1 MITIARIDER
11 LIHGQIAYAWTME
24 YKSHAVMAIDEEA
37 AKDSFQKTLLEMACP
52 KDLKCFVVGK
62 EKAVELLKKY
72 ENKKI
77 FIVVK
82 DPAILLYLVE
92 NGISIPSINV
102 GGLYFKEGRK
112 QISKTIYLDDVLT
125 ENFQKLHDLGV
136 ELETRTTPRDAKTD
150 LMTLI

>member
-11 LIHGQIAYAWTME
+11 LIHGQVAFAWTVE
-24 YKSHAVMAIDEEA
+24 YKSQAVMAIDDEV

-52 KDLKCFVVGK
+52 KDMKCFVVGK
-62 EKAVELLKKY
+62 EKAIELLKKH
-72 ENKKI
+72 ESKKI
-77 FIVVK
+77 FVVAK
-82 DPAILLYLVE
+82 DPAALLYLVQ

-112 QISKTIYLDDVLT
+112 QISKTIYLDESLT
-125 ENFQKLHDLGV
+125 EVFRKLHDLGI

-150 LMTLI
+150 LMTMI

>member
-11 LIHGQIAYAWTME
+11 LIHGQVAFAWTVE
-24 YKSHAVMAIDEEA
+24 YKSQAVMAIDDED

-52 KDLKCFVVGK
+52 KDMKCFVVGK
-62 EKAVELLKKY
+62 EKAIELLKKY
-72 ENKKI
+72 ESKKI
-77 FIVVK
+77 FVVAK
-82 DPAILLYLVE
+82 DPAALLYLVQ

-112 QISKTIYLDDVLT
+112 QISKTIYLDESLT
-125 ENFQKLHDLGV
+125 EVFRKLHDLGI

-150 LMTLI
+150 LMTMI